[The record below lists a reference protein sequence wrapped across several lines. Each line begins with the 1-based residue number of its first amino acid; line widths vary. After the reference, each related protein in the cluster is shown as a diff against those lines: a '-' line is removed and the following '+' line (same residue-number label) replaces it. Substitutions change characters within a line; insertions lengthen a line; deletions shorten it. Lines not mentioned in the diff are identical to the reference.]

1 MELKHDKKFII
12 ASMIKMII
20 KNKTI
25 MVQKIFTKLLTQS
38 NMEPRN
44 FFFAHIGVQSKTELY
59 WQVIGK
65 LQIASDSSD
74 SRHKRSLNY
83 DHNKKYLHR
92 EEIRFHS
99 LTQDQI
105 RNAL

>member
-12 ASMIKMII
+12 ASIKMII

-59 WQVIGK
+59 
-65 LQIASDSSD
+65 
-74 SRHKRSLNY
+74 
-83 DHNKKYLHR
+83 
-92 EEIRFHS
+92 
-99 LTQDQI
+99 
-105 RNAL
+105 

>member
-25 MVQKIFTKLLTQS
+25 MVQKIYTKLLTQS

-44 FFFAHIGVQSKTELY
+44 FFFFAHIGVQSKTELY
-59 WQVIGK
+59 
-65 LQIASDSSD
+65 
-74 SRHKRSLNY
+74 
-83 DHNKKYLHR
+83 
-92 EEIRFHS
+92 
-99 LTQDQI
+99 
-105 RNAL
+105 

>member
-44 FFFAHIGVQSKTELY
+44 FFFCAYRCAEQ
-59 WQVIGK
+59 
-65 LQIASDSSD
+65 
-74 SRHKRSLNY
+74 N
-83 DHNKKYLHR
+83 
-92 EEIRFHS
+92 
-99 LTQDQI
+99 
-105 RNAL
+105 